1 MGYCATSSVIKNLC
15 QKSCGQCA
23 ATTTALP
30 GSDSS
35 RETIV
40 VTSIRPTTTTT
51 SSTTSSSTAGATA
64 SSVHL
69 QLKSECE
76 DDLPTICKKW
86 ANSQI
91 CNKGTVSKVRAY
103 CCITRSYRFYRKGN
117 FCKVT

>member
-40 VTSIRPTTTTT
+40 VTSIRPTTTSTTT
-51 SSTTSSSTAGATA
+51 SSTAVATA